1 MLQVLGTFYE
11 PHSNLLTDNP
21 ILQNQVNDVSHSTA
35 IVPVDTS
42 QKRSRDEDNAIE
54 QELQH
59 LDQRQKELEYD
70 LAEVNALALPRMYTL
85 DEFKHY
91 AEMGR
96 TGNMDDVGRQYFT
109 DFMDLTDLRSFR
121 GASYRSDAG
130 IAIRWNA
137 ALQCNEMFIPGTH
150 WMNPRD
156 HLQNIAEAASNLA
169 QNKLLEGVV
178 TAASTVFEQPE
189 LIEAYQE
196 YKQYAIAAGDVS
208 KEFRRKYADE
218 LSQLAK
224 KYNVKVI
231 YGHSR
236 GAAVMSDMNVD
247 GAVKIGLNGATE
259 LIDGDPDFVNFVNK
273 GGLPIFDWLI
283 SKKKGRVGLKSRGFH
298 DVTKTSRPAEK
309 RLSKQA
315 KKIRSYMGK
324 KNEYRD
330 VKRPK
335 KSVIG
340 RIKMFG
346 DVAQNVGRKE
356 AGRYIKNQISNAAFD
371 AAGEYVPEPVL
382 DIARNRSTVRATFDK
397 FARDPEKFRNTLNE
411 AQRKYQKAKRDKAIW
426 DKRLGYGSNAYW
438 NSLVEHHEPEYN
450 RLQDFEEAVAELERN
465 DQQYAAD
472 VARHGKKISQ
482 ATIDAIFAEHER
494 KIAREKAR
502 QAKKDHYIQKSIDY
516 HYGNID
522 DQAFLDELNRQ
533 EEEKLKKE
541 VMDRYYKRKE
551 FLKKRK
557 RTEPSPAMMRYMHKR
572 NPEKYPA
579 VPYPPDPPHLKRN
592 PPIRK
597 VYKGPFYY
605 AQYPPN
611 PPGMVE
617 AVRDKKGR

>member
-1 MLQVLGTFYE
+1 
-11 PHSNLLTDNP
+11 
-21 ILQNQVNDVSHSTA
+21 
-35 IVPVDTS
+35 
-42 QKRSRDEDNAIE
+42 
-54 QELQH
+54 
-59 LDQRQKELEYD
+59 
-70 LAEVNALALPRMYTL
+70 MYTL

-96 TGNMDDVGRQYFT
+96 TGKMDDVGRQYFT
-109 DFMDLTDLRSFR
+109 QFMDLADIRSFR
-121 GASYRSDAG
+121 ASSYTSNAG
-130 IAIRWNA
+130 TAIRWNA

-150 WMNPRD
+150 WLDPRD
-156 HLQNIAEAASNLA
+156 HLQNIAEGASALA
-169 QNKLLEGVV
+169 RNKFLEGVV
-178 TAASTVFEQPE
+178 TTAATVFEQPE

-196 YKQYAIAAGDVS
+196 YKQYAIAAGDAS

-218 LSQLAK
+218 LAQLAK

-236 GAAVMSDMNVD
+236 GAAVMSDMNVE

-259 LIDGDPDFVNFVNK
+259 LVDGDPDFVNFVNK

-315 KKIRSYMGK
+315 KKVRSYMRK

-335 KSVIG
+335 KTVVG
-340 RIKMFG
+340 RIKMYK
-346 DVAQNVGRKE
+346 DVAQNVGKKE

-382 DIARNRSTVRATFDK
+382 DIARNRSTVRTTFDR
-397 FARDPEKFRNTLNE
+397 FVRDPEKFRDTLNE

-426 DKRLGYGSNAYW
+426 DKRLGFGSKGYW
-438 NSLVEHHEPEYN
+438 NKLVEHHEPEYN
-450 RLQDFEEAVAELERN
+450 RPQDWEEAVAELKRKEQR
-465 DQQYAAD
+465 YG
-472 VARHGKKISQ
+472 VESSVLPKKISQ
-482 ATIDAIFAEHER
+482 ATKDALFAEHER
-494 KIAREKAR
+494 KIGREKAR
-502 QAKKDHYIQKSIDY
+502 QAKKEYYINKSIDY

-522 DQAFLDELNRQ
+522 DQLFLDELERQ

-541 VMDRYYKRKE
+541 VLDRYQKRKE
-551 FLKKRK
+551 FLKKFK
-557 RTEPSPAMMRYMHKR
+557 RTKISPAMRNYLHKK
-572 NPEKYPA
+572 NPAK
-579 VPYPPDPPHLKRN
+579 YPPDPPNMKRN
-592 PPIRK
+592 PPTRK

-605 AQYPPN
+605 AQYPPD
-611 PPGMVE
+611 PPGLNS
-617 AVRDKKGR
+617 AGRGRSSNTYAPGSTNVPYPADDISL